1 VSVRVGLESPQLES
15 IAARDVNGLEP
26 GETRDLVFDVRLK
39 TTGQF
44 PLRVFVEA
52 PAGRT
57 VSETTVIVR
66 STAYSRIALI
76 ITIGAALVLVV
87 LWVRR
92 FFRRTSS

>member
-1 VSVRVGLESPQLES
+1 MNE
-15 IAARDVNGLEP
+15 LEP
-26 GETRDLVFDVRLK
+26 GETRDIVFDVRLK

-44 PLRVFVEA
+44 PLRVVVEA
-52 PAGRT
+52 PTGRP

-76 ITIGAALVLVV
+76 ITVGAALALVL
-87 LWVRR
+87 LWARR